1 MPVLYALI
9 PIPARH
15 RYLRL
20 KAERPA
26 AYLVQTF
33 VAENLTADRAPSSRM
48 STQSTPRVR
57 FQVDHG
63 AFGRLIELV
72 LERQK
77 SAPEHSIQGSDDCG
91 SSSSSDR
98 YDPTDVVARYTMG
111 AEEYLSALLWTL
123 ELTGNAA
130 SSQPRRSF
138 LPSRAPTAEDLALYL
153 NHCAGQSHR
162 SVAQPA
168 ANLAEEQQKDTVL
181 SQPVDD
187 SERNMTP
194 IHPYTV
200 GLSTL
205 PLHSA
210 EKLLP
215 VYLSPLVSA
224 LRSEAQRE
232 VQAKVVANERSAD
245 GPLGKR
251 LIAWLRSSWVGAMVG
266 AAASASSNALSSD
279 YVPPEAGSP
288 CVVRYHLPIANLAN
302 PTLRDSLFRVVLRRT
317 VSMLRYMLSRKP
329 LTQSACFSTSD
340 SLPL

>member
-1 MPVLYALI
+1 M
-9 PIPARH
+9 
-15 RYLRL
+15 
-20 KAERPA
+20 
-26 AYLVQTF
+26 
-33 VAENLTADRAPSSRM
+33 
-48 STQSTPRVR
+48 R

-77 SAPEHSIQGSDDCG
+77 SAPEHSTQGSDDCG
-91 SSSSSDR
+91 SSYSSSSDR
-98 YDPTDVVARYTMG
+98 YDRTDVVARDMMG

-123 ELTGNAA
+123 ELTGNAV

-153 NHCAGQSHR
+153 NRRAAQSHR

-168 ANLAEEQQKDTVL
+168 AILAEEPQKETVL
-181 SQPVDD
+181 SQPVEAA
-187 SERNMTP
+187 ERNLTP

-215 VYLSPLVSA
+215 LHLSPLVSA

-232 VQAKVVANERSAD
+232 AQAKVVASERSAD

-251 LIAWLRSSWVGAMVG
+251 LIAWLRSSWVGVMAG
-266 AAASASSNALSSD
+266 ATASASSNAVPSEWL
-279 YVPPEAGSP
+279 PPEAAFP
-288 CVVRYHLPIANLAN
+288 CVVSSDSPMAN
-302 PTLRDSLFRVVLRRT
+302 PPNPTVRDSLFRIVL
-317 VSMLRYMLSRKP
+317 P
-329 LTQSACFSTSD
+329 
-340 SLPL
+340 